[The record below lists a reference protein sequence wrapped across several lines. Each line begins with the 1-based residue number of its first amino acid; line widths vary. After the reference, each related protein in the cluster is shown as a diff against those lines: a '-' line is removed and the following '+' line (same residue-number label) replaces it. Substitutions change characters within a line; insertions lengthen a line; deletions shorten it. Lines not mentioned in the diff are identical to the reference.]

1 MSGGES
7 KQEAYYTAKQSED
20 MLFNNDSEYKMLDLF
35 SKTEGVTKD
44 EVEAL
49 RRAKITTRRLVGTE
63 DGKPIITDF
72 RDDPFTFSAYQKF
85 RSFRNDRKNSLE
97 ELEKRNEFWDKGR
110 NQTILTQDLPKTVLG
125 GAK

>member
-1 MSGGES
+1 MGGGEA
-7 KQEAYYTAKQSED
+7 KQEAYYTAKQSEE

-72 RDDPFTFSAYQKF
+72 RDDPFTFSAYKKF
-85 RSFRNDRKNSLE
+85 RTFREDRNKSLKELE
-97 ELEKRNEFWDKGR
+97 ERNKFWDKGR
-110 NQTILTQDLPKTVLG
+110 NQTILTQDLPKTILG